1 MSVLGLGGL
10 GGALGAAFLHHG
22 HPTTVWNRSPGRAD
36 ALVADG
42 AVPAAAAADAVG
54 SSPVVVTA
62 LSAYDD
68 VRSVLEPVGDALAG
82 RVLVNLAS
90 GTPDQA
96 RALAVWAEA
105 RGAAYLDGA
114 AMSGT
119 RPVGTDD
126 AFFLYAGSSDA
137 FAVAEPALAS
147 LGRAVHLGDDPG
159 VSSLYDTALL
169 GLNMGVLTGFYQAV
183 ALVGAA
189 GVGAAELASVAVG
202 YLPFVTGLL
211 TDHARQIDE
220 GRYPPDEGTLEVL
233 AAAMDHVAGTSR
245 ALGVSADVPDAV
257 RQVLER
263 GIAAGHGDR
272 GVASLA
278 EVLAAGAGGRD
289 RVAAGLS

>member
-1 MSVLGLGGL
+1 VSVLGLGGL
-10 GGALGAAFLHHG
+10 GGALAAAFLQHG
-22 HPTTVWNRSPGRAD
+22 HATTVWNRSPGRLD
-36 ALVADG
+36 DLVAAG
-42 AVPAAAAADAVG
+42 AVPAAAAAGAVG

-62 LSAYDD
+62 VSTYDD
-68 VRSVLEPVGDALAG
+68 VRAVLEPADDALAG

-90 GTPDQA
+90 GTPEQA
-96 RALAVWAEA
+96 RALAAWAQA

-126 AFFLYAGSSDA
+126 AFFLYAGPSDA
-137 FAVAEPALAS
+137 FAAAEPALVS

-169 GLNMGVLTGFYQAV
+169 GMNMGVLTGFYQAV

-189 GVGAAELASVAVG
+189 GVGAADFASVALG
-202 YLPFVTGLL
+202 YLPFATGLL
-211 TDHARQIDE
+211 SGHARQIDE

-233 AAAMDHVAGTSR
+233 AAAMDHVAGASR
-245 ALGVSADVPDAV
+245 AVGVSTELPDAV
-257 RQVLER
+257 REVLAR
-263 GIAAGHGDR
+263 GIASGHGDH

-278 EVLAAGAGGRD
+278 EIIGAAGNREAVPAGRP
-289 RVAAGLS
+289 